1 MKSIKFLLHQLLA
14 SRTAKNS
21 RSHSA
26 SVAVLDVIDVDRLKT
41 NGGRKTFLSFMH
53 NLKRWKKFLRVSI
66 SKKFIKQQKIA

>member
-53 NLKRWKKFLRVSI
+53 NLKR
-66 SKKFIKQQKIA
+66 